1 MLNQR
6 IKGLYGITPDKDLNI
21 ALIENAIKKHKV
33 NILQYR
39 RKIQDEKRKLDEA
52 TQLLELCLQHNTLFI
67 VNDDVNLCKKIGA
80 DGVHLGQNDVDVS
93 SARNLLGKKF
103 IIGVS
108 CHNDL
113 ELALEAEKN
122 GANYIALGAVF
133 KSKTKPNAA
142 YCSFSTIQNIKSN
155 INIPIVGIGGIT
167 FENQQ
172 SVLDAGCNSIAMIE
186 GLFGH

>member
-1 MLNQR
+1 MLNKR
-6 IKGLYGITPDKDLNI
+6 IKGLYGITPNNNLDI
-21 ALIENAIKKHKV
+21 ALIENVFKKHKI

-39 RKIQDEKRKLDEA
+39 HKILDENQKLDEA
-52 TQLLELCLQHNTLFI
+52 KELLKLCSQYNTLFI
-67 VNDDVNLCKKIGA
+67 INDDINLCENVKA
-80 DGVHLGQNDVDVS
+80 DGIHLGQNDVDVH
-93 SARNLLGKKF
+93 SARNRLGKNF

-108 CHNDL
+108 CHNNL

-122 GANYIALGAVF
+122 GANYIALGAIF
-133 KSKTKPNAA
+133 KSKTKPNAS
-142 YCSFSTIQNIKSN
+142 YCSLSMIQDINRN

-172 SVLDAGCNSIAMIE
+172 SVLDAGCSSIAMIE